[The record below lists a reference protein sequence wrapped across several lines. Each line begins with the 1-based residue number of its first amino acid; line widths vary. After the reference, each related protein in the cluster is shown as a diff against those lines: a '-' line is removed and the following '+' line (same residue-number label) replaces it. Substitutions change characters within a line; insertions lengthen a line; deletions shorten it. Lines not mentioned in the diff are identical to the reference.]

1 MEIGLTLT
9 LILSQSALLA
19 WPSTASVAGAKKIM
33 IKEKRKS
40 RSTVA
45 QQRFRTIDDLIVEC
59 RLTHHKPCIRRR
71 RGRPI
76 VVRATKIEPT

>member
-9 LILSQSALLA
+9 LILSQSALSA
-19 WPSTASVAGAKKIM
+19 WPSTASVAGAKEIM
-33 IKEKRKS
+33 IKEKRKR

-59 RLTHHKPCIRRR
+59 RLTHHKPCFRRR
-71 RGRPI
+71 RGRGML
-76 VVRATKIEPT
+76 VRAVEFEL